1 MAKDKIQPKTLC
13 KHGSDDG
20 TGKGPAHRAAVT
32 ACASSPDGA
41 VLVTAGEDGVVLVW
55 SCKDWAVSHECAHGS
70 LVTSIAF
77 HMPDCVYF
85 SVAGGPLPGGG
96 GDFPG
101 DSRGV
106 DEAGSRPGTQGGAG
120 SRPGTRHSS
129 HIRRW
134 DAFLFTWIL
143 GRQTLAP
150 GQVTCDFTSVL
161 FRASH

>member
-96 GDFPG
+96 GGFPG

-129 HIRRW
+129 RLHR
-134 DAFLFTWIL
+134 
-143 GRQTLAP
+143 
-150 GQVTCDFTSVL
+150 
-161 FRASH
+161 